1 MIRHFAKN
9 VDLSLRADEIGVAK
23 NSQSHA
29 TFKAQNSKPKKKK
42 HPRLDKKSSLAML
55 HNLKF
60 KAQKSKPRKAH
71 ALKRKSQAQT
81 SPIVVKPCVVVL
93 VNALEV
99 EFEMLC

>member
-29 TFKAQNSKPKKKK
+29 TFKAQNSKPKQKK

-55 HNLKF
+55 HSLKKF
-60 KAQKSKPRKAH
+60 KAQKANLASR
-71 ALKRKSQAQT
+71 
-81 SPIVVKPCVVVL
+81 
-93 VNALEV
+93 LE
-99 EFEMLC
+99 F